1 LRRGLYTC
9 SLRFGRS
16 QGNRARHAVSKHP
29 SKLDQLRRY
38 ALSLPEVTEQP
49 HFDYSSFRVRGKIFV
64 TVPPGGQHLNVFV
77 DEEQREL
84 ALAVHAA
91 FVEKL
96 WWGGKVVGL
105 RNEFLGHVPMA
116 LLLPIRL
123 ALEHPDFVGLFA
135 NALLQPRLSHLG
147 IVVARITIAMS
158 IDFRSGSCRFACL
171 QERG

>member
-1 LRRGLYTC
+1 M
-9 SLRFGRS
+9 
-16 QGNRARHAVSKHP
+16 SKQP
-29 SKLDQLRRY
+29 SKLDQVRRY

-64 TVPPGGQHLNVFV
+64 TVSPGGQHLNVFV

-105 RNEFLGHVPMA
+105 RVELASADGKVVNELVRQAWARKAPK
-116 LLLPIRL
+116 RL
-123 ALEHPDFVGLFA
+123 AR
-135 NALLQPRLSHLG
+135 Q
-147 IVVARITIAMS
+147 
-158 IDFRSGSCRFACL
+158 
-171 QERG
+171 

>member
-1 LRRGLYTC
+1 MRRDLYTC

-64 TVPPGGQHLNVFV
+64 SVPPGGQHLNVFV

-105 RNEFLGHVPMA
+105 RVELASADGKVVNELVRQAWARKAPK
-116 LLLPIRL
+116 RL
-123 ALEHPDFVGLFA
+123 AR
-135 NALLQPRLSHLG
+135 Q
-147 IVVARITIAMS
+147 
-158 IDFRSGSCRFACL
+158 
-171 QERG
+171 

>member
-49 HFDYSSFRVRGKIFV
+49 HFDYASFRVRGKIFV
-64 TVPPGGQHLNVFV
+64 TVPPGGKHLNVFV

-105 RNEFLGHVPMA
+105 RVELASADGKVVNELVRQAWARKAPK
-116 LLLPIRL
+116 RL
-123 ALEHPDFVGLFA
+123 AR
-135 NALLQPRLSHLG
+135 Q
-147 IVVARITIAMS
+147 
-158 IDFRSGSCRFACL
+158 
-171 QERG
+171 

>member
-105 RNEFLGHVPMA
+105 RVELAHADGKAVNELVRQAWARKAPK
-116 LLLPIRL
+116 RL
-123 ALEHPDFVGLFA
+123 A
-135 NALLQPRLSHLG
+135 R
-147 IVVARITIAMS
+147 R
-158 IDFRSGSCRFACL
+158 
-171 QERG
+171 

>member
-1 LRRGLYTC
+1 M
-9 SLRFGRS
+9 
-16 QGNRARHAVSKHP
+16 SKQP
-29 SKLDQLRRY
+29 SKLDQVRRY

-64 TVPPGGQHLNVFV
+64 TVPPDAQHLNVFV

-105 RNEFLGHVPMA
+105 RVELANADGKAVNELVRQAWARKAPK
-116 LLLPIRL
+116 RL
-123 ALEHPDFVGLFA
+123 AG
-135 NALLQPRLSHLG
+135 R
-147 IVVARITIAMS
+147 
-158 IDFRSGSCRFACL
+158 
-171 QERG
+171 